1 MERES
6 EVLLIAKKNATTSL
20 VWKYFRFVTS
30 KDGTPSDSDT
40 PKCRLCHKGVSAK
53 WSNTSNLISHLKLH
67 HGNEYREIKGA
78 QAVTVRSMLVSRK
91 TNSSSSSQQTLEQC
105 VRKTKLLSLDSRDHR
120 KLTQAVTNYIVKD
133 VVPVYTVDKEGF
145 RDMVH
150 ALNPRYQLPHKDYFS
165 GIAIPFKPGGRRSPA
180 SVPGFLE

>member
-6 EVLLIAKKNATTSL
+6 EVLLIAKKNTTTSL

-67 HGNEYREIKGA
+67 HGNEYREIKCA
-78 QAVTVRSMLVSRK
+78 QAVTGRLALASRK
-91 TNSSSSSQQTLEQC
+91 TNSSSSSQQTLKQC
-105 VRKTKLLSLDSRDHR
+105 VRKIS
-120 KLTQAVTNYIVKD
+120 Y
-133 VVPVYTVDKEGF
+133 
-145 RDMVH
+145 
-150 ALNPRYQLPHKDYFS
+150 
-165 GIAIPFKPGGRRSPA
+165 
-180 SVPGFLE
+180 